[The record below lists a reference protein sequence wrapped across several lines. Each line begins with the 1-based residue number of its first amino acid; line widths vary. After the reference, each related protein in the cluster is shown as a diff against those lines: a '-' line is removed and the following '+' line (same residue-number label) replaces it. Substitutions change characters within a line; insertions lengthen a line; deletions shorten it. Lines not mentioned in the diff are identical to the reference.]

1 MAPLLTLRPLHDG
14 PWQCF
19 ACVKNY
25 TQISPKPWADSK
37 NNLFCGQCIHSQLE
51 KALAFDFYMPATWG
65 GEELHIDDYAFELL
79 NADFVLAYSTAYFRK
94 MARLAADASRP
105 RDAKALAEEVPK
117 EWELGRQYQ
126 RCPVCL
132 KMVQLLADCNHI
144 TCPKPC
150 GTDYCYI
157 CGKEVSVEGL
167 RFHWKEGG
175 CPHYFHP
182 DDTNAVFAPGRG
194 HANAEKAMEEQRERT
209 RRMHQE
215 TLDRHTEKL
224 HTSRLF
230 AYTWNVAMQIADED
244 TRLIMQNVLRFLTL
258 SEDIRPD
265 APALD
270 DIDRVMTE
278 LIRYR
283 PSHGVGHS
291 EWVRTL
297 IRSRLTL
304 RHALTRP
311 GELLTPYRPHDLI
324 HPEPHPITSGV
335 LKAPVGGVFNM
346 ADRAGRLAAYEW
358 AGGRGMAWSDWR
370 HQKNHYAVFV
380 AGPQGSGP
388 DRSNASFLM
397 MRLQRAGGRWTRDRV
412 RFVRDGM
419 VGDAI
424 LVEILPEAL
433 VAVRLKRPLVEANP
447 LYEIREWFLDPYN
460 VVPPGW

>member
-1 MAPLLTLRPLHDG
+1 M
-14 PWQCF
+14 
-19 ACVKNY
+19 
-25 TQISPKPWADSK
+25 
-37 NNLFCGQCIHSQLE
+37 
-51 KALAFDFYMPATWG
+51 AFDFYMPATWG

-215 TLDRHTEKL
+215 TLDRHTEEL

-258 SEDIRPD
+258 SEDICPD

-358 AGGRGMAWSDWR
+358 AGDRGMAWSDWR

-397 MRLQRAGGRWTRDRV
+397 MRLQRAGGRWTHDRV

-447 LYEIREWFLDPYN
+447 LYEIRE
-460 VVPPGW
+460 

>member
-1 MAPLLTLRPLHDG
+1 
-14 PWQCF
+14 
-19 ACVKNY
+19 
-25 TQISPKPWADSK
+25 
-37 NNLFCGQCIHSQLE
+37 
-51 KALAFDFYMPATWG
+51 
-65 GEELHIDDYAFELL
+65 
-79 NADFVLAYSTAYFRK
+79 
-94 MARLAADASRP
+94 
-105 RDAKALAEEVPK
+105 VPK

-132 KMVQLLADCNHI
+132 KIVQLLADCNHI

-167 RFHWKEGG
+167 RFHWEEGG

-215 TLDRHTEKL
+215 TLDRHTEEL
-224 HTSRLF
+224 HTIRLF

-258 SEDIRPD
+258 SEDICPD

-358 AGGRGMAWSDWR
+358 AGDRGMAWSDWR

-397 MRLQRAGGRWTRDRV
+397 MRLQRAGGRWTHDRV